1 MTISQT
7 TVLVAR
13 SDPEQVD
20 RLAERL
26 REHWA
31 VRTAYDTEAAVEIAG
46 DEVDVAV
53 VDDGLPALEEQLLP
67 ALHAADG
74 CRIVLLTGTPGEV
87 TIPENSNEVAV
98 QGNQVAVRNVDRAL
112 VRSAETD
119 DIVAAVQEVRLRA
132 RYHDLVEHYYDLAVE
147 RSTLLSKESELAEVR
162 ADELGQLLDGVRSEI
177 DGVIETLSER
187 NAFSRLCRELSPDDE
202 QDVGDLEAGV

>member
-1 MTISQT
+1 MTISRT
-7 TVLVAR
+7 TVLVVR

-31 VRTAYDTEAAVEIAG
+31 VRTAYDAEAAVETAG

-53 VDDGLPALEEQLLP
+53 VDDGLADVENRLLP
-67 ALHAADG
+67 ALYGADG
-74 CRIVLLTGTPGEV
+74 CRVVLLAESPGQG
-87 TIPENSNEVAV
+87 AV
-98 QGNQVAVRNVDRAL
+98 RRDSNQVAIRDVDRAL
-112 VRSAETD
+112 AHPAETD

-132 RYHDLVEHYYDLAVE
+132 RYHDLVEHYYELAVE
-147 RSTLLSKESELAEVR
+147 RSTLLSKDDDLAGAR
-162 ADELGQLLDGVRSEI
+162 ADELGRLLDGIRSEI
-177 DGVIETLSER
+177 DQVIETLSER
-187 NAFSRLCRELSPDDE
+187 DAFSRLCRELPPDGE

>member
-1 MTISQT
+1 MTISRT
-7 TVLVAR
+7 TVLVAS

-53 VDDGLPALEEQLLP
+53 VDDGLSALGERLLP
-67 ALHAADG
+67 ALHGAGG
-74 CRIVLLTGTPGEV
+74 CRVVLLT
-87 TIPENSNEVAV
+87 ENPNEVEV
-98 QGNQVAVRNVDRAL
+98 QEGLVAVRDVDRAL
-112 VRSAETD
+112 VRPAETD
-119 DIVAAVQEVRLRA
+119 DVLAAVQEVRLRA

-147 RSTLLSKESELAEVR
+147 RSTLLSKEAELAEVR

-177 DGVIETLSER
+177 DQVIEVLSER
-187 NAFSRLCRELSPDDE
+187 DAFPRLCRELSSDDE